1 VNILFWRKQKGAVA
15 VEFGILALPMAILLV
30 GIVDIG
36 RAMYSYDTIAKSA
49 RDAARFL
56 TSKNAGDIN
65 SINQAKCLAVYGNTG
80 CTGSALASGLTT
92 AMVDVCDAIDDSLCP
107 GQQHDSVCACS
118 APGCGGTCTGVVNL
132 VSVRITAYPFASL
145 YDFAGVP
152 NFTFGSAA
160 GANNPAT
167 GISVTMRQDL

>member
-1 VNILFWRKQKGAVA
+1 MLSWNKQKGAVA
-15 VEFGILALPMAILLV
+15 VEFGILSLPMAILLV

-36 RAMYSYDTIAKSA
+36 RAMYSYDTIAKST

-80 CTGSALASGLTT
+80 CTGSALVSGMTT
-92 AMVDVCDAIDDSLCP
+92 AMVDVCDALDDSLCP
-107 GQQHDSVCACS
+107 GQQHDSVCSCS
-118 APGCGGTCTGVVNL
+118 ASGCGGTCTGVVNL
-132 VSVRITAYPFASL
+132 VTVRVTAYPFVSL
-145 YDFAGVP
+145 WDFAGVP
-152 NFTFGSAA
+152 NFTFGAA
-160 GANNPAT
+160 AAPGTNAT